1 VESELPEQVEKSA
14 SDWLRAISTTGPFS
28 ILSNSGVVLRFNRHS
43 DDVGEDADA
52 LLLLVEEKDCLES
65 CGGDLS

>member
-1 VESELPEQVEKSA
+1 
-14 SDWLRAISTTGPFS
+14 
-28 ILSNSGVVLRFNRHS
+28 VLRFNRHS